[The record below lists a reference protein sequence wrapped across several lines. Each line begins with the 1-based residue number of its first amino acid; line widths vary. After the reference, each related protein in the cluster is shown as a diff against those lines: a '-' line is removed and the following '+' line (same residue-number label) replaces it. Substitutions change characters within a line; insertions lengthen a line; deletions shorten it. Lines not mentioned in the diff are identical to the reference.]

1 MTGNSNSGRRAAVDR
16 DGNRVHPKRI
26 DGRTGTQ
33 GRGLF
38 ASKRRCQDA
47 VSGDSRVGVDAERLA
62 AEAATRAR
70 AQAERDVDR
79 LPAELD
85 GPSAEDHFDD
95 AAAEDIPV
103 AKPHKTRFV
112 HPGVNQALAWV
123 KQNIKVR
130 ALPVTLV
137 DL

>member
-47 VSGDSRVGVDAERLA
+47 VSGDGRVGVDAERLA
-62 AEAATRAR
+62 AEAAARAR

-85 GPSAEDHFDD
+85 GPSAEDHDD
-95 AAAEDIPV
+95 GTAEDIPV
-103 AKPHKTRFV
+103 AKPHKKRFV
-112 HPGVNQALAWV
+112 HPGVNQAVARV

-130 ALPVTLV
+130 ALPLTLV